1 MIQKVIVRSLFVWWR
16 LLIKIMMK
24 NSLITLSILLCLTLQ
39 AQEKKQNDTIKIE
52 VNSNTKTIYL
62 IGGIA
67 SVITKEDLA
76 FAKKY
81 NIQFHDFGC
90 VAPTNFEEYEAKNKL
105 VFDFL
110 NKTYGMQWQK
120 EIKPNVLGFEKWKKK
135 KNKIY

>member
-1 MIQKVIVRSLFVWWR
+1 MFHQKLKTMNFKLTTIALFFSFA
-16 LLIKIMMK
+16 IH
-24 NSLITLSILLCLTLQ
+24 

-52 VNSNTKTIYL
+52 INSNTKTIYVL
-62 IGGIA
+62 GGIA

-90 VAPTNFEEYEAKNKL
+90 IAPTNFEEYEAKNEL
-105 VFDFL
+105 IFDFL

-120 EIKPNVLGFEKWKKK
+120 EINPSVLGFEKWKKK
-135 KNKIY
+135 EI

>member
-1 MIQKVIVRSLFVWWR
+1 MSFKLFF
-16 LLIKIMMK
+16 LLF
-24 NSLITLSILLCLTLQ
+24 LTALGLQ

-52 VNSNTKTIYL
+52 INSNTKTIYVL
-62 IGGIA
+62 GGIA

-90 VAPTNFEEYEAKNKL
+90 IAPTNFEEYEAKNES

-110 NKTYGMQWQK
+110 NKTYGIQWQK
-120 EIKPNVLGFEKWKKK
+120 EIKASVLGFENWKKK
-135 KNKIY
+135 KV